1 MWLPFISG
9 RFPFS
14 SRSAPVGRCSAPVRV
29 LCGPFGSRSAP
40 IGRCS
45 APVWVLCGSS
55 SSDDFILIKLPRT
68 RRHRGNKVEQVVLVA
83 LGCVGLCW
91 VVLGCV
97 CPSRRLLRLK
107 RRGWIYN
114 LTLVGGSKFA
124 TQHPINLY
132 PISFLNLYPIKYT
145 FTIKPPGS
153 KMLPWAVLFTPVK
166 RLRQDLE
173 TNEKYIDF

>member
-1 MWLPFISG
+1 MNFSRGHAATAAIKFRRASFGITVDAVESARRVCEFRRRRFEFRRTWFDNDLTPMWLPFISG

-91 VVLGCV
+91 VVLCWS
-97 CPSRRLLRLK
+97 C
-107 RRGWIYN
+107 
-114 LTLVGGSKFA
+114 
-124 TQHPINLY
+124 
-132 PISFLNLYPIKYT
+132 
-145 FTIKPPGS
+145 
-153 KMLPWAVLFTPVK
+153 
-166 RLRQDLE
+166 
-173 TNEKYIDF
+173 